1 MTQLDKVYLE
11 LMRQLG
17 VRWSRGRLPFYP
29 ANMTDEQKRLADA
42 HYDAMSKDGVEFMTC
57 QRGR

>member
-17 VRWSRGRLPFYP
+17 VRWAYGRLPFYP
-29 ANMTDEQKRLADA
+29 ASMTGEQKRLADA
-42 HYDAMSKDGVEFMTC
+42 HYDAMSPAGVEFMTSP
-57 QRGR
+57 RRR